1 MTARLVAFIGCLVSA
16 LLPLGQMPKKAGP
29 CGRELCE
36 CVVQQP
42 QKTKCSERPDCPFR
56 APEAEWVFDGPTF
69 SASIPA
75 TILITVLSEFK
86 TPDAVQ
92 VPQIVVQNVA
102 LENPQ
107 ARLFALTFVTDEIS
121 TPPPRA

>member
-36 CVVQQP
+36 CIIQQP
-42 QKTKCSERPDCPFR
+42 QKAKCDGRENCPFR
-56 APEAEWVFDGPTF
+56 APEPEWVFDGPTF
-69 SASIPA
+69 SASVPA
-75 TILITVLSEFK
+75 TVLITVLSDFK

-92 VPQIVVQNVA
+92 VPQIDSQNVA

-107 ARLFALTFVTDEIS
+107 ARQFALTLVIDEIA

>member
-1 MTARLVAFIGCLVSA
+1 MTGRVIAFIGCLVSA

-42 QKTKCSERPDCPFR
+42 LKTACSERADCPFR
-56 APEAEWVFDGPTF
+56 APEPEWVFDGPTF
-69 SASIPA
+69 SASVPA
-75 TILITVLSEFK
+75 TILITVLSDFK
-86 TPDAVQ
+86 TPELVRAPVLSVQDAACDA
-92 VPQIVVQNVA
+92 PRSA
-102 LENPQ
+102 LFYL
-107 ARLFALTFVTDEIS
+107 ATITDEIS